1 MNHDPFK
8 KELHLRKKLDEYHVE
23 IPDFQ
28 MKPKGKKWERLINF
42 LASPAKDPIEPL
54 ISTAAGVAVLKLAP
68 LMGMAAI
75 SIIQL
80 FFFL

>member
-8 KELHLRKKLDEYHVE
+8 KELHLRTKLDEYHVE
-23 IPDFQ
+23 IPDFPMQ
-28 MKPKGKKWERLINF
+28 SKGKRWERLINF

-54 ISTAAGVAVLKLAP
+54 ISTTSGFAVLKFAP
-68 LMGMAAI
+68 IMGMAAI